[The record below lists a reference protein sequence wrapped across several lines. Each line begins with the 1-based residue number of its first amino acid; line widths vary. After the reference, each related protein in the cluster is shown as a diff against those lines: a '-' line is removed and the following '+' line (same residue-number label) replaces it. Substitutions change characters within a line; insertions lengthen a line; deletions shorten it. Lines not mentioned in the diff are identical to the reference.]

1 MRETERKS
9 LDMNQQQRKTGFAP
23 VQRTDKRPD
32 HYEYVYDRSQGKKVP
47 VLVGA
52 R

>member
-1 MRETERKS
+1 MIVQNMNETQKVSRMQS
-9 LDMNQQQRKTGFAP
+9 GFAP
-23 VQRTDKRPD
+23 VQRTEKRPD